1 MFIKNEKNPVQSG
14 VTSKLA
20 TATESNYFKYNDGSR
35 DNYFKGKDAG
45 DCVIRAIA
53 IATDKDYL
61 EVYKDIKEQNKLY
74 AENHRDYV
82 AKEIKRNGPS
92 PRNGVWKEVYK
103 PYIKSLGWW
112 NCPTMGIGTGC
123 KVHVNP
129 EELPKGRLIL
139 NISRHLTAMIDGV
152 VNDTYDCSRQ
162 GTRCVYSFFYHKSN
176 EDALE
181 WISKWNN

>member
-1 MFIKNEKNPVQSG
+1 MNLHSQKNPVQSG
-14 VTSKLA
+14 VTSKSA
-20 TATESNYFKYNDGSR
+20 IATESNYWQYNDGSR
-35 DNYFKGKDAG
+35 DNYFKGKKVG

-82 AKEIKRNGPS
+82 AKEINRKGPS
-92 PRNGVWKEVYK
+92 PRNGVWKEVWK

-112 NCPTMGIGTGC
+112 GCPTMGIGTGC
-123 KVHVNP
+123 KVHVKS

-139 NISRHLTAMIDGV
+139 NLSRHLTTMIDGV
-152 VNDTYDCSRQ
+152 VNDTYDCSRE
-162 GTRCVYSFFYHKSN
+162 GTRCVYSFYYHESN